1 MNDDPRSDVINRQ
14 YERWVYPEPI
24 TDIPAWLD
32 NNWQW
37 FDPSHA
43 SPILWPDRGHKPEM
57 DILIA
62 GCGTSQA
69 AVFAF
74 TNPDAKVVGVD
85 ISQASLDHQRFLKD
99 KYGLDNLEL
108 HLLPIEEL
116 PKLGR
121 RFDLVVSTGVLMVTA
136 DPLAGMKAL
145 AECVRQDGAVAIMVY
160 SKYGRFGVTLL
171 QSVFRDLGLGQ
182 TEESVG
188 MVRLA
193 TSLLGADHP
202 ARSYIKIAPDLT
214 YDAGLVD
221 TFLIEREL
229 TYSVDECLE
238 LIEGAGLVFQTWL
251 LNSPY
256 YAHELVGGPN
266 EFYSAINALPEAKQW
281 SVMDRF
287 RATNGCHFFVACR
300 PDRPKKSYSIDFASA
315 EALNYVPLFRH
326 NCGLEGNQAFRPGY
340 RLALSPIR

>member
-193 TSLLGADHP
+193 TSLLGLIIQHGATS
-202 ARSYIKIAPDLT
+202 RSRLT
-214 YDAGLVD
+214 
-221 TFLIEREL
+221 
-229 TYSVDECLE
+229 
-238 LIEGAGLVFQTWL
+238 
-251 LNSPY
+251 
-256 YAHELVGGPN
+256 
-266 EFYSAINALPEAKQW
+266 
-281 SVMDRF
+281 
-287 RATNGCHFFVACR
+287 
-300 PDRPKKSYSIDFASA
+300 
-315 EALNYVPLFRH
+315 
-326 NCGLEGNQAFRPGY
+326 
-340 RLALSPIR
+340 